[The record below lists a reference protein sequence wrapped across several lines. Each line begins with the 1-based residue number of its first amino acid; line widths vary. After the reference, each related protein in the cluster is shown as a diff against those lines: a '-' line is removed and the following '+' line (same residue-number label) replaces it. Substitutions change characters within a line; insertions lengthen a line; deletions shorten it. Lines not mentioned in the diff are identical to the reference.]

1 MCNWG
6 RKSVHRTV
14 GFFEVEARRCR
25 QPHYRARH
33 PSYKKL
39 LVPIICIRG
48 HRHTCDV
55 RLERRRQ
62 LYCVSEMIHMWVV
75 TPDTD
80 WGNFPMRNAYSVN
93 QSSNRR
99 VEISCYDCIQI
110 KKKRLNWKCERTRL
124 NWNSLNSYPVSALH
138 KLHYKDSGSIALGP
152 LSIN

>member
-75 TPDTD
+75 TPDPD

-99 VEISCYDCIQI
+99 VEISCYDCILVQI
-110 KKKRLNWKCERTRL
+110 KKNYLTENASVLVLIKIL
-124 NWNSLNSYPVSALH
+124 
-138 KLHYKDSGSIALGP
+138 
-152 LSIN
+152 